1 MRLTGYEIHNRKK
14 PGALK
19 RLEPRYLTHKC
30 DKSAVLINQQLVN
43 LLETGVAKDSRRT
56 SKTGSCFMSLLLPPP
71 RISE

>member
-1 MRLTGYEIHNRKK
+1 MRFITEKK

-30 DKSAVLINQQLVN
+30 DKSAVLNNQQLVN

-56 SKTGSCFMSLLLPPP
+56 SKNWFLFHVIAAAPTQ
-71 RISE
+71 E